1 MKPFVAFD
9 GTYCAIR
16 RRYHGSYMVILVSG
30 EFPMKKTKKNVRMFK
45 LTKLLPVSLRPD
57 FV

>member
-1 MKPFVAFD
+1 
-9 GTYCAIR
+9 
-16 RRYHGSYMVILVSG
+16 MVILVSG

-57 FV
+57 FVSSQILATITNS